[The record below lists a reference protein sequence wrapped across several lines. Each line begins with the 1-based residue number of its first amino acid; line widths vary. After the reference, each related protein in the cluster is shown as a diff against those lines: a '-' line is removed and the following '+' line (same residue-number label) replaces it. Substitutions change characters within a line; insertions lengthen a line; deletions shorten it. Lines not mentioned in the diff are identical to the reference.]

1 MKKRIYEL
9 TQENI
14 MENKSIW
21 NWEKHQEYFGE
32 KNVISKNIK
41 SKDELISEIIKRIK
55 KKTK

>member
-1 MKKRIYEL
+1 
-9 TQENI
+9 

-21 NWEKHQEYFGE
+21 NWEKYQEYFGE

-41 SKDELISEIIKRIK
+41 SKDELISEIIKRIN